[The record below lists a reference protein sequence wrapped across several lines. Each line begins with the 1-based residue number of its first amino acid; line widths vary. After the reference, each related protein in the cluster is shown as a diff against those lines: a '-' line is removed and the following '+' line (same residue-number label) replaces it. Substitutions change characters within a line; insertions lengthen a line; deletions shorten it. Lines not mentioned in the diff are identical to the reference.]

1 MWHLAMP
8 VKSHTAQVGAM
19 QSSTQIDFERGFTSS
34 RTKML
39 SSPTVLARAGPTA
52 AENARA
58 MSSSGMF
65 GKAMMERRFR
75 MLPNT
80 KKHVRTVNSSAKWLR
95 GRPEQ

>member
-8 VKSHTAQVGAM
+8 VKSHTAKVGAM
-19 QSSTQIDFERGFTSS
+19 QSSTQIDFERDFT
-34 RTKML
+34 RKTKVL

-80 KKHVRTVNSSAKWLR
+80 KKHVRTVNSRAKWLR